1 MSNMSDK
8 VSNETDVSA
17 CEDKVVGT
25 GAGTGVGAE
34 AETGTKTEQQG
45 SKATGAAGAGSDAP
59 QAGASAADATDTN
72 ADTSAAADTNAP
84 AASTTEDP
92 TQNGEEC
99 AETSS
104 PDLGAQLAEMQDK
117 YLRLQAEWDNFR
129 KRTATEREQERLRA
143 NERLVSNLLQVVD
156 DMERAIAGFAGKE
169 DDPMLAGIK
178 AVYSKFVD
186 VLTREGLQAIDPQRG
201 DAFDIHN
208 HQAVS
213 KVEDASMPN
222 DSIVEVYQKG
232 YIMGEKNLRPA
243 MVVVSSG
250 GPKREDQ
257 SEALLVLLQNK
268 TQRETREAL
277 DKNL

>member
-17 CEDKVVGT
+17 CEDNVVGT
-25 GAGTGVGAE
+25 EAGVGAK
-34 AETGTKTEQQG
+34 TGAKTEQHG
-45 SKATGAAGAGSDAP
+45 SKSTGAAGAGSDAS
-59 QAGASAADATDTN
+59 QVSADSAASADCDAGAAGADATHAGEDATDANADEAAGASADADA
-72 ADTSAAADTNAP
+72 P
-84 AASTTEDP
+84 VASTTEDS

-99 AETSS
+99 AETEPSS

-129 KRTATEREQERLRA
+129 KRTATEREQERSRA

-156 DMERAIAGFAGKE
+156 DMERAIAGFTGKE

-250 GPKREDQ
+250 GPKRED
-257 SEALLVLLQNK
+257 
-268 TQRETREAL
+268 
-277 DKNL
+277 

>member
-17 CEDKVVGT
+17 CEDNVVGT
-25 GAGTGVGAE
+25 EVGAGAGV
-34 AETGTKTEQQG
+34 ETGAKTEQQG
-45 SKATGAAGAGSDAP
+45 SKATGATGEGSDAS
-59 QAGASAADATDTN
+59 QAGASADAGAADATDSN
-72 ADTSAAADTNAP
+72 AGAAADTNAS
-84 AASTTEDP
+84 AASTTDDP
-92 TQNGEEC
+92 TQNDEEC
-99 AETSS
+99 AESS
-104 PDLGAQLAEMQDK
+104 SSDLGAQLAEMQDK

-156 DMERAIAGFAGKE
+156 DMERAIAGFAGKD
-169 DDPMLAGIK
+169 DDPMLTGIK

-250 GPKREDQ
+250 GPKRE
-257 SEALLVLLQNK
+257 V
-268 TQRETREAL
+268 
-277 DKNL
+277 